1 MEDININGSSFRKGW
16 ELAEEISDR
25 FDVDLDL
32 NTLEAKTG
40 SLALILHDILVELEE
55 MGAEKDLD
63 VVTRLATKVAMER
76 VTAYKGNSE

>member
-1 MEDININGSSFRKGW
+1 MEDIRTDGASFRKGW
-16 ELAEEISDR
+16 ELAEELSDR
-25 FDVDLDL
+25 LDVDLDL

-63 VVTRLATKVAMER
+63 VVTRLATKVATEQVDFLR
-76 VTAYKGNSE
+76 GES